1 MARNYVNLEQIVND
15 FIITIDGDDFVANA
29 TDTIVRTFALRG
41 IREMGFDISQKIRSL
56 KMNVNAT
63 NNTVELPDDY
73 VDLIKIGVIGADG
86 LVYVFGENR
95 NMHIAQKY
103 KVTSGSDLVAAN
115 AIDSDSDGVFDRVD
129 VTESGEEYNALRGY
143 DSYVFRNYLYENSN
157 GQLYGLG
164 GGQYNG
170 EYRINLDQSRIE
182 LSINDGVS
190 AVVMEYV
197 CDEARSKN
205 PTVHV
210 FMEEALRAYIY
221 YKLVQNKASVP
232 MGEKMRARTE
242 YYNERRLANSRMKTF
257 TKEEALKTI
266 RKNTKQAPKL

>member
-15 FIITIDGDDFVANA
+15 FIITLDGDDFVANA
-29 TDTIVRTFALRG
+29 TDTLIRTFALRG
-41 IREMGFDISQKIRSL
+41 IREMGFDLSQKIRSL
-56 KMNVNAT
+56 KMNVNT
-63 NNTVELPDDY
+63 DNNTVELPDDY

-103 KVTSGSDLVAAN
+103 KVTSGSDLLAAN

-129 VTESGEEYNALRGY
+129 VTESGQEYNALRGY
-143 DSYVFRNYLYENSN
+143 DSYVFRNYLYENSA

-182 LSINDGVS
+182 LSINDHVNT
-190 AVVMEYV
+190 VVMEYV

-221 YKLVQNKASVP
+221 YKLIQHKASVP
-232 MGEKMRARTE
+232 MNEKMRARTE
-242 YYNERRLANSRMKTF
+242 YYNERRLANSRLKRF
-257 TKEEALKTI
+257 TKEEALKVI
-266 RKNTKQAPKL
+266 RKNSKQSPKL

>member
-15 FIITIDGDDFVANA
+15 FIITLDGDDFVANA
-29 TDTIVRTFALRG
+29 TDTLIRTFALRG
-41 IREMGFDISQKIRSL
+41 IREMGFDLSQKIRSL
-56 KMNVNAT
+56 KMAVNT
-63 NNTVELPDDY
+63 DNNTVELPDDY

-103 KVTSGSDLVAAN
+103 KVTSGSDLLAAN
-115 AIDSDSDGVFDRVD
+115 AIDSDSDGVYDRVD
-129 VTESGEEYNALRGY
+129 VTESGQEYNALRGY
-143 DSYVFRNYLYENSN
+143 DSYVFRNYLYENSA

-182 LSINDGVS
+182 LSINDHVNT
-190 AVVMEYV
+190 VVMEYV
-197 CDEARSKN
+197 CDEARSNN
-205 PTVHV
+205 PAVHV

-221 YKLVQNKASVP
+221 YKLIQHKSSVP
-232 MGEKMRARTE
+232 MNEKMRARTE
-242 YYNERRLANSRMKTF
+242 YYNERRLANSRLKRF
-257 TKEEALKTI
+257 TKEEALKVI
-266 RKNTKQAPKL
+266 RKNSKQSPKL

>member
-15 FIITIDGDDFVANA
+15 FIITLDGDDFVANA
-29 TDTIVRTFALRG
+29 TDTMIRTFALRG

-56 KMNVNAT
+56 KLAVNT
-63 NNTVELPDDY
+63 DNNTVELPDDY

-103 KVTSGSDLVAAN
+103 KVTSGSDLLAAN
-115 AIDSDSDGVFDRVD
+115 AIDSDSDGVYDRLD

-143 DSYVFRNYLYENSN
+143 DSYVFRNYLYENSA

-164 GGQYNG
+164 GGQYSG

-182 LSINDGVS
+182 LSTNEGVNT
-190 AVVMEYV
+190 VVMEYV

-205 PTVHV
+205 PSVHV
-210 FMEEALRAYIY
+210 FMEEALRAYVY
-221 YKLVQNKASVP
+221 YKLIQHKATVP
-232 MGEKMRARTE
+232 MNEKMRARTE

-266 RKNTKQAPKL
+266 RKNTKQSPKL